1 MAGCGRARFW
11 CPKFKVPYT
20 TGPHKYPGCSNLD
33 SLDVSI
39 PENARAKRYCN
50 TVPRPRITTKQNMKV
65 IYRAGYNHHANKGV
79 SCRLHCLNIVTT
91 TTTTT
96 TTTTMDT
103 TTPTPSARAFHQEGI
118 EDSAGPIWS

>member
-20 TGPHKYPGCSNLD
+20 DGPTKYPKCSKLD
-33 SLDVSI
+33 SLDISV
-39 PENARAKRYCN
+39 PETVRGVRYCN
-50 TVPRPRITTKQNMKV
+50 TVPRPRIETKENMKV
-65 IYRAGYNHHANKGV
+65 VYQAGYNHHSNKGIT
-79 SCRLHCLNIVTT
+79 CILECLNMV

-103 TTPTPSARAFHQEGI
+103 TTPTPSARALLDAEVWG
-118 EDSAGPIWS
+118 